1 MNLIKLPTTFR
12 VYHGK
17 MVMVLTTLK
26 IATQFLNE
34 WFHTTPFDVNVS
46 FNKDGSCIFQNQDG
60 TVDDKSIKQLQKI
73 FNGRERGIE
82 LVVLTRDPLKR
93 FISAFN
99 QDYIKPIF
107 RYKAST
113 AHLNI
118 MMEYIIKDNHSYVN
132 FPYTKEERMA
142 QYLELHRNRKLHDVQ
157 TNDDYIQSMSKEY
170 LEFLCFNIIT
180 RVTSDADYEVF
191 KSHNGEWNTPLL
203 QLLSFVK
210 DSNVVRVIDIDNQNL
225 SAALSKYEIGTK
237 TLDPIH
243 TSKNIGP
250 ILQDVFKKTHRNI
263 NELLQTEILS
273 YTILKNKWGDK
284 NL

>member
-1 MNLIKLPTTFR
+1 MNLIKLPTTFK

-34 WFHTTPFDVNVS
+34 WFHTTPFEVNVS
-46 FNKDGSCIFQNQDG
+46 FNKDGSCIFQNEDG
-60 TVDDKSIKQLQKI
+60 MADDKSIKQLQKI
-73 FNGRERGIE
+73 FSGKEKGIE

-107 RYKAST
+107 RGKTST
-113 AHLNI
+113 FHLNI

-132 FPYTKEERMA
+132 FPYTKEERMT

-157 TNDDYIQSMSKEY
+157 TNDDYMQSMSKEY

-180 RVTSDADYEVF
+180 RVTSDVDYEVF

-243 TSKNIGP
+243 TSKNIRP
-250 ILQDVFKKTHRNI
+250 MLEDVFKKTHGNI
-263 NELLQTEILS
+263 NELLQREILS